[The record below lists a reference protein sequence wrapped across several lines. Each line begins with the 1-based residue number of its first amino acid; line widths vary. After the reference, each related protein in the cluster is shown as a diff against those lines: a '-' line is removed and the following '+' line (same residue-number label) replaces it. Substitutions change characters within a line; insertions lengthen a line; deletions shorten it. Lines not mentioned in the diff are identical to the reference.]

1 MTHNISARNT
11 ELRNR
16 RSKFGAALLSLR
28 PCIGDVTEDNRKAV
42 RVNNGGALQEADGS
56 ERNIVCGAPDTTLHH
71 LTESLSQH
79 LDFAT
84 P

>member
-1 MTHNISARNT
+1 MTNHISARNT
-11 ELRNR
+11 ELRNS
-16 RSKFGAALLSLR
+16 RSKFGAALMSLS
-28 PCIGDVTEDNRKAV
+28 PCVGDVTEDKRKPF
-42 RVNNGGALQEADGS
+42 RINNGGALQEADGS